1 MSFPYTIVYGDTL
14 TLIAKRHGL
23 SSWKDIYYLPENAPF
38 RAKRPNP
45 DKIFPGDVV
54 MIPGT
59 DPNAPPP
66 VPPKPPLP
74 PPPPSPPLE
83 RLPTSSRFIIHRMA
97 SETSFVGTDRDLFFN
112 VADMTNV
119 QFAIYWL
126 ARDGR
131 ATTQTTPN
139 IAFQG
144 PSRRFSTKAAHA
156 VNDLTCPAAYFS
168 REDEN
173 RQVSSK
179 LVLFLRSG
187 AVQCP
192 MPHHLIGP
200 NGVIQ
205 PAKGPSGGVGTGIG
219 GIFRFVR
226 MARGFRG

>member
-1 MSFPYTIVYGDTL
+1 MSFPYTIRSGDTL
-14 TLIAKRHGL
+14 TRIAQRHGL
-23 SSWKDIYYLPENAPF
+23 PSWKDIYFLPENAPF

-54 MIPGT
+54 LIPGT

-66 VPPKPPLP
+66 APPQPPLP
-74 PPPPSPPLE
+74 PPPSSPPAE
-83 RLPTSSRFIIHRMA
+83 QLPTSFRFIIHRMG
-97 SETSFVGTDRDLFFN
+97 SETSFAARDRDLFFN
-112 VADMTNV
+112 VADATNAT
-119 QFAIYWL
+119 FAIYWL
-126 ARDGR
+126 APDGR
-131 ATTQTTPN
+131 PTTQTSPN

-144 PSRRFSTKAAHA
+144 PSRRFSTKAPHA
-156 VNDLTCPAAYFS
+156 VNDLTCPASYHS

-173 RQVSSK
+173 GHVSSK

-200 NGVIQ
+200 NGMIL
-205 PAKGPSGGVGTGIG
+205 PGKGPSAGIGTGIG